1 MDDYYSKHLSAE
13 RLRLC
18 YEIAPPRVVQYLN
31 AEIDFVLN
39 KIKPSDKVLELG
51 CGYGRILLKLAAK
64 AKTVVG
70 IDNSGESILLAKDI
84 LKDFKNCQVFEMD
97 DKKLDFP
104 DNYFDKVLCLQNGL
118 SAFKLNKRNLIK
130 ETLRVTRIGGSS
142 FFSSYSNNFW
152 EDRLGWFRLQVECG
166 LLGEIDEDKTKD
178 GVIICKDGFRATTI
192 TEGKFRNFCEKL
204 NLIPK
209 ITEVDKSS
217 IFWEIIKN

>member
-1 MDDYYSKHLSAE
+1 MDDYYSKNLSAE

-18 YEIAPPRVVQYLN
+18 YDIAPPRVVQYLN
-31 AEIDFVLN
+31 SEIDFVLN
-39 KIKPSDKVLELG
+39 KIKPSDKILELG
-51 CGYGRILLKLAAK
+51 CGYGRILLKLTEK

-70 IDNSGESILLAKDI
+70 IDNSLESILLAKEI
-84 LKDFKNCQVFEMD
+84 IKDFNNCQVFEMD
-97 DKKLDFP
+97 AKKLNFAN
-104 DNYFDKVLCLQNGL
+104 NYFDKVLCLQNGL

-130 ETLRVTRIGGSS
+130 ESLRVTHIGGSA

-178 GVIICKDGFRATTI
+178 GVIVCKDGFKATTI
-192 TEGKFRNFCEKL
+192 TEGKFRDLCNKL

-209 ITEVDKSS
+209 ITEVDNSS
-217 IFWEIIKN
+217 IFYEIIKK